1 MAEHRLLE
9 ISTGNR
15 VHAGKLSKWKG
26 MRPAHAGDL
35 LGLLLD
41 FQTGT
46 LTLFIN
52 GERCGIVWD
61 GMGNKLHFCVE
72 LNGLETT
79 PPPQVRL
86 LPPPRAPR
94 EQPAPLRAEEPPPVE
109 VKPPRVKST
118 GTGSEA
124 VGMQTE
130 SRTSPMIYDPNP
142 NATTMNYPLAQ
153 ATGGRATANPSRM
166 AQVAQIFR
174 RFDGDRDRYLNF
186 SEVAALEWEVSR
198 QELSPANYVA
208 LCEAV
213 DADQEK
219 GLDEQCLHR
228 FYEMAGVGEL
238 HNAYEKLF
246 KAPSNWQSPLAEW
259 AVRDARAVG
268 GLPRI
273 YLSSQPESAF
283 VPEPQKENLHLDDED
298 WEEPEPKAREVWT
311 QTGFGTPMPRPIVR
325 YGAPKRPANSGR
337 HASIPSRYGKY
348 KPGGGPPK
356 SSDANR
362 NHSTAAVAHGPAWV
376 PGKNNPRK
384 LRAEMPR
391 AVAPRRVIPRREDM
405 DAREYW
411 RQEASK
417 RERLPI
423 TNRTGTSHN
432 PEALGSAGAE
442 AGLQKAGGGSSGEVA
457 AVLSTLQGA
466 HSKQTARLDA
476 MQAQL
481 QAAKMAARLQA
492 ANAQNSALLEQL
504 NSVSF
509 VGTDL
514 RSALAAPPGTTADWN
529 QQPPHKSGQAPERA
543 HSPAIIPQ
551 PLYAGYP
558 NVAQANFRRSLPL
571 DALVAR
577 SATSSAARNVGRGEE
592 GEVTEALRRSVDA
605 ASLITFGTSGAVKQ
619 MY

>member
-1 MAEHRLLE
+1 
-9 ISTGNR
+9 
-15 VHAGKLSKWKG
+15 
-26 MRPAHAGDL
+26 
-35 LGLLLD
+35 
-41 FQTGT
+41 
-46 LTLFIN
+46 
-52 GERCGIVWD
+52 
-61 GMGNKLHFCVE
+61 
-72 LNGLETT
+72 
-79 PPPQVRL
+79 
-86 LPPPRAPR
+86 
-94 EQPAPLRAEEPPPVE
+94 
-109 VKPPRVKST
+109 
-118 GTGSEA
+118 
-124 VGMQTE
+124 
-130 SRTSPMIYDPNP
+130 MIYDPNP
-142 NATTMNYPLAQ
+142 NATTANYPLAP

-174 RFDGDRDRYLNF
+174 RFDGDRDRYLNY

-228 FYEMAGVGEL
+228 FYEMAGAGEL

-283 VPEPQKENLHLDDED
+283 VPEPKKEHLHMNDED

-348 KPGGGPPK
+348 KPGGGPK
-356 SSDANR
+356 SSDGNGKQVD
-362 NHSTAAVAHGPAWV
+362 STAAVAHEPVWV
-376 PGKNNPRK
+376 PGKKNPRK
-384 LRAEMPR
+384 LRAPEMPR
-391 AVAPRRVIPRREDM
+391 AVAPRRVIPRREDL

-423 TNRTGTSHN
+423 TNPQVISHN
-432 PEALGSAGAE
+432 PAALGSAGAE
-442 AGLQKAGGGSSGEVA
+442 VGLLKVGGGGSSGEVA
-457 AVLSTLQGA
+457 AALSSLQGA
-466 HSKQTARLDA
+466 HSKQAARLDA

-492 ANAQNSALLEQL
+492 ANAQNTALLDQL

-509 VGTDL
+509 VGSDL
-514 RSALAAPPGTTADWN
+514 RSALAAPPATSADWN
-529 QQPPHKSGQAPERA
+529 QQPPHKSGQAPERV
-543 HSPAIIPQ
+543 HSAAVIPQ

-558 NVAQANFRRSLPL
+558 NVANANFRRSLPL
-571 DALVAR
+571 DALIAR
-577 SATSSAARNVGRGEE
+577 SGGAARNVGRGEE
-592 GEVTEALRRSVDA
+592 GEVTGALQRSVDA
-605 ASLITFGTSGAVKQ
+605 ASMITFGTSGAVKQ
-619 MY
+619 MYYM